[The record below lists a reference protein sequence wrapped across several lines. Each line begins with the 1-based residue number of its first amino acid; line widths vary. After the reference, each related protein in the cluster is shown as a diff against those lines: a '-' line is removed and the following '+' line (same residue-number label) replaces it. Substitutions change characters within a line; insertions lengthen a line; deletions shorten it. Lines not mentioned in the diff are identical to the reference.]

1 MLWFGYTI
9 HRVWIIH
16 QQAWGYIAVDQNTHQ
31 VRLHLNPADFKDGKV
46 KRVILD
52 VTYGARIPIQDET
65 RE

>member
-1 MLWFGYTI
+1 M
-9 HRVWIIH
+9 H
-16 QQAWGYIAVDQNTHQ
+16 QQTWGYIAVDQNTKQ

-52 VTYGARIPIQDET
+52 VTYDVKIPIDET